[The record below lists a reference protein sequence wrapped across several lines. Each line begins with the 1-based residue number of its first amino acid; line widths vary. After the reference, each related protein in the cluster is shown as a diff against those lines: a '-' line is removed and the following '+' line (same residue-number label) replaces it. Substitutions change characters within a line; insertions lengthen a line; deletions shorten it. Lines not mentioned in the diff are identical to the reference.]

1 MVIDYSKGLLINGS
15 HIIDSAFMIFGNRP
29 ELSITNIKIIH
40 KSENPSFIINNNDD
54 IPIYVIGHD
63 VPYHSRDVSV
73 TFEAGRVSITQ
84 EGHKYIYE
92 KRTEQKYYP
101 GYFQL
106 NDLGLKNEKIEDF
119 DQSITNALNNLI
131 NAYENNVNT
140 DSNLQTSKITQKV
153 LTTVINECC

>member
-1 MVIDYSKGLLINGS
+1 
-15 HIIDSAFMIFGNRP
+15 
-29 ELSITNIKIIH
+29 
-40 KSENPSFIINNNDD
+40 
-54 IPIYVIGHD
+54 
-63 VPYHSRDVSV
+63 
-73 TFEAGRVSITQ
+73 
-84 EGHKYIYE
+84 
-92 KRTEQKYYP
+92 